1 MLHIMYMQLLLYGL
15 SVIGFLMIGTYQQL
29 FHSKGG
35 TVSIEFDEKTC
46 LYTFTIHHQNCIN

>member
-15 SVIGFLMIGTYQQL
+15 SVIGFLVIGSYQQL

-35 TVSIEFDEKTC
+35 TELDKKTC